1 MNSRQSNFGWRI
13 RFCVLLLALIPLSI
27 QAVYASTFVQVNTS
41 QGNFL
46 VELFDSTTPG
56 TISNFL
62 NYVNSGR
69 YNGTV
74 VHRSVRDFVIQGGW
88 LTFDESVNNFSTI
101 AADPNIVNE
110 PGVSNTRGTIAMA
123 KVAGDPDSANSQW
136 FINLSDAN
144 TSLDSSNGGF
154 TVFGR
159 VLGDGMGAVDA
170 ISKLRIT
177 TISGGPLPQGGSPFP
192 LINFNG
198 GTLLNANFVSV
209 SMAVVPGPANY
220 VEPITNLLRVK
231 VDGGA
236 AGMASVSFTVNS
248 TTPEAVIQLDLGSIV
263 GLTETATDF
272 ATFDEATGRLVLPGL
287 VVDGVVAY
295 QNLVFQL
302 TNPELFQFTLVSTD

>member
-46 VELFDSTTPG
+46 VELFDSTTPS
-56 TISNFL
+56 TVSNFL

-69 YNGTV
+69 YNDTV
-74 VHRSVRDFVIQGGW
+74 VHRSVPTFVIQGGW

-101 AADPNIVNE
+101 ASDPNIVNE
-110 PGVSNTRGTIAMA
+110 PGISNTRGTIAMA
-123 KVAGDPDSANSQW
+123 KVGGDPDSANSQW

-144 TSLDSSNGGF
+144 TGLDSSNGGF

-159 VLGDGMGAVDA
+159 VLGDGMDAVDA
-170 ISKLRIT
+170 ISDLPIT
-177 TISGGPLPQGGSPFP
+177 TISGGPLPQSGSPFP
-192 LINFNG
+192 LVNFNG
-198 GTLLNANFVSV
+198 STLLNANFVSV
-209 SMAVVPGPANY
+209 SMTVAPGPANY
-220 VEPITNLLRVK
+220 LEPITNLLRVK

-287 VVDGVVAY
+287 VVDGVVVY